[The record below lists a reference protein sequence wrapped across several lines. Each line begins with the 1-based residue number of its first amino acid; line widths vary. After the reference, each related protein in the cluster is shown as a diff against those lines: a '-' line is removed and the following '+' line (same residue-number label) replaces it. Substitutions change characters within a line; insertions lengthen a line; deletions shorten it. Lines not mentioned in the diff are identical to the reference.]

1 MNYIWTIG
9 VINEWNL
16 VECIIR
22 KNHKLIDKNKLILNK
37 NMRVV
42 VNLLSSVIYIFIY
55 LIFF

>member
-55 LIFF
+55 V